1 MNLLKIRMAISSFWF
16 RLLDVA
22 DVFLDLSVTTPFAGN
37 YFVKARFLCRE
48 CTLRYMT
55 GIKMPSDA
63 VVAVR
68 PAHLWGVYSSVHGP
82 EAKKLSDAVIATRYA
97 HLSGYKDIVIIAEN
111 TFMQ

>member
-48 CTLRYMT
+48 RTLQYT
-55 GIKMPSDA
+55 TEIKIPF
-63 VVAVR
+63 
-68 PAHLWGVYSSVHGP
+68 
-82 EAKKLSDAVIATRYA
+82 DAVIAHDT
-97 HLSGYKDIVIIAEN
+97 
-111 TFMQ
+111 